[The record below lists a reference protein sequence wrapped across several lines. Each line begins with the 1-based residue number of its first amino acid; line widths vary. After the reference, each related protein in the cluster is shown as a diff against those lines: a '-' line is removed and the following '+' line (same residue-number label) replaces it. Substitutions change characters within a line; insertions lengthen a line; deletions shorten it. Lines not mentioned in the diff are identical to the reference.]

1 MVGVAFVSKECFAR
15 LQGGKML
22 IADSLKILLAK
33 LAMTGAS
40 LATKTALLL
49 AELSPVQPS
58 VPKAVPLKTQSSKR
72 AMSGASWAKKGEL
85 LLAKLQRLPF
95 G

>member
-15 LQGGKML
+15 LQGGKIL
-22 IADSLKILLAK
+22 IAELLKILLAE

-49 AELSPVQPS
+49 AELSPAQPS
-58 VPKAVPLKTQSSKR
+58 VSKAVPLKTQSSKR
-72 AMSGASWAKKGEL
+72 AMSGASWAKKGKL
-85 LLAKLQRLPF
+85 LLEELKCSPF

>member
-22 IADSLKILLAK
+22 IAELLKILLAE
-33 LAMTGAS
+33 LAMSAAS
-40 LATKTALLL
+40 LANKKELLL
-49 AELSPVQPS
+49 AALCSVQLL
-58 VPKAVPLKTQSSKR
+58 VIRAVPLKQVFAEK

-85 LLAKLQRLPF
+85 LLAEKNRSPF